1 MSFYLFGFMLIKF
14 SFVAFE
20 LQLIMSEEFEFVRL
34 QKGILVVYFRELDS
48 TILYLDKREIKLV
61 EDYAHEHIKPLVNSS

>member
-1 MSFYLFGFMLIKF
+1 
-14 SFVAFE
+14 
-20 LQLIMSEEFEFVRL
+20 MSEEFEFVRL

>member
-20 LQLIMSEEFEFVRL
+20 LQLIMSEEFEFGIL

-48 TILYLDKREIKLV
+48 TILYLDKRELKLV
-61 EDYAHEHIKPLVNSS
+61 EDYAHQTLG

>member
-48 TILYLDKREIKLV
+48 TILYLDKRELKLV
-61 EDYAHEHIKPLVNSS
+61 EDYAHQTLG